1 MIFLNASEEVEKYII
16 TLVFVHTYIC
26 KFCSPTRAGIVT
38 KGISREQF
46 EPEPGPPKLYET
58 HKLSPLWRVKS

>member
-16 TLVFVHTYIC
+16 TLVVIH
-26 KFCSPTRAGIVT
+26 KFCGPTWAAIVT

-46 EPEPGPPKLYET
+46 EPEPGPSKPYDT
-58 HKLSPLWRVKS
+58 HT